1 MESAALQYSEY
12 YLVTTILSGSRRI
25 AKKSSSYHK
34 MIAAF
39 FLYITVISLTQSYRE
54 LNRKPIIQRESIM
67 LIERF
72 QIDNFSNNE
81 HELLE
86 YVINVANEFVPDIVI
101 DETGSPYKVESQAPI
116 IFKRRYNNGK
126 LNVYFSYADY
136 IKASSNNNESII
148 DIISALEFDPE
159 KFWYLL
165 LFISDYVSG
174 STLNTLQCNATPK
187 QEIEQL
193 IDFIEQNEEAVNR
206 FNGVV
211 AKQEMKLTLHIKGR
225 TLNISNPN
233 TLSAIA
239 TFCKQGLSVVEED
252 SLLNV
257 GTTTK
262 KDLTATKQIGLFAEM
277 FRCFFNL
284 YPQFTAKRKR
294 GNNTTKST
302 LRLIS
307 KLAYLTKLTTNADY
321 DSDDENLKGIIKL
334 YHKQKTDTINTIYG

>member
-1 MESAALQYSEY
+1 M
-12 YLVTTILSGSRRI
+12 
-25 AKKSSSYHK
+25 
-34 MIAAF
+34 
-39 FLYITVISLTQSYRE
+39 
-54 LNRKPIIQRESIM
+54 PIK
-67 LIERF
+67 RF
-72 QIDNFSNNE
+72 QIDNYSNDENN
-81 HELLE
+81 LLE
-86 YVINVANEFVPDIVI
+86 YVISVANELAPDIVL
-101 DETGSPYKVESQAPI
+101 DENGTPYKVESQAPL

-126 LNVYFSYADY
+126 LNVYFHYEDY

-148 DIISALEFDPE
+148 DIISALEIDPE

-174 STLNTLQCNATPK
+174 NTLNTLQCNATPK

-193 IDFIEQNEEAVNR
+193 IDFIEQNEKSVNS
-206 FNGVV
+206 FNGVIP
-211 AKQEMKLTLHIKGR
+211 KQEMKLTLHIKGR

-239 TFCKQGLSVVEED
+239 NFCKQALSVVEKD
-252 SLLNV
+252 SLLNI
-257 GTTTK
+257 GTTTES
-262 KDLTATKQIGLFAEM
+262 DLADTKQIGLFTEM

-284 YPQFTAKRKR
+284 YPQFTAKRKT
-294 GNNTTKST
+294 GNSTTKST

-334 YHKQKTDTINTIYG
+334 YRKQKTDTINTIYG

>member
-1 MESAALQYSEY
+1 M
-12 YLVTTILSGSRRI
+12 
-25 AKKSSSYHK
+25 
-34 MIAAF
+34 
-39 FLYITVISLTQSYRE
+39 
-54 LNRKPIIQRESIM
+54 PIK
-67 LIERF
+67 RF
-72 QIDNFSNNE
+72 QIDNYSNDENN
-81 HELLE
+81 LLE
-86 YVINVANEFVPDIVI
+86 YVIRVANELAPDIVL
-101 DETGSPYKVESQAPI
+101 DENGTPYKVESQAPL

-126 LNVYFSYADY
+126 LNVYFHYEDY

-148 DIISALEFDPE
+148 DIISALEIDPE

-187 QEIEQL
+187 QEVEQL
-193 IDFIEQNEEAVNR
+193 IDFIEQNEKSVNS
-206 FNGVV
+206 FNGVIP
-211 AKQEMKLTLHIKGR
+211 KQEMKLTLHIKGR

-239 TFCKQGLSVVEED
+239 NFCKQALSVVEKD
-252 SLLNV
+252 SLLNI
-257 GTTTK
+257 GTTTES
-262 KDLTATKQIGLFAEM
+262 DLADTKQIGLFSEM

-284 YPQFTAKRKR
+284 YPQFTAKRKT
-294 GNNTTKST
+294 GNSTTKST

-334 YHKQKTDTINTIYG
+334 YRKQKTDTINTIYG

>member
-1 MESAALQYSEY
+1 M
-12 YLVTTILSGSRRI
+12 
-25 AKKSSSYHK
+25 
-34 MIAAF
+34 
-39 FLYITVISLTQSYRE
+39 
-54 LNRKPIIQRESIM
+54 PIK
-67 LIERF
+67 RF
-72 QIDNFSNNE
+72 QIDNYSNDENN
-81 HELLE
+81 LLE
-86 YVINVANEFVPDIVI
+86 YVISVANELAPDIVL
-101 DETGSPYKVESQAPI
+101 DENGTPYKVESQAPL

-126 LNVYFSYADY
+126 LNVYFHYEDY

-148 DIISALEFDPE
+148 DIISALEIDPE

-193 IDFIEQNEEAVNR
+193 IDFIEQNEKSVNS
-206 FNGVV
+206 FNGVIP
-211 AKQEMKLTLHIKGR
+211 KQEMKLTLHIKGR

-239 TFCKQGLSVVEED
+239 NFCKQALSVVEKD
-252 SLLNV
+252 CLLNI
-257 GTTTK
+257 GTTTES
-262 KDLTATKQIGLFAEM
+262 DLADTKQIGLFTEM

-284 YPQFTAKRKR
+284 YPQFTAKRKT
-294 GNNTTKST
+294 GNSTTKST

-334 YHKQKTDTINTIYG
+334 YRKQKTDTINTIYG

>member
-1 MESAALQYSEY
+1 M
-12 YLVTTILSGSRRI
+12 
-25 AKKSSSYHK
+25 
-34 MIAAF
+34 
-39 FLYITVISLTQSYRE
+39 
-54 LNRKPIIQRESIM
+54 PIQG
-67 LIERF
+67 F
-72 QIDNFSNNE
+72 QIDNYSKEENN
-81 HELLE
+81 LLE
-86 YVINVANEFVPDIVI
+86 YVINVANEFAPDIVI
-101 DETGSPYKVESQAPI
+101 DENETPYKVESQAPI

-126 LNVYFSYADY
+126 LNVYFRYEDY

-148 DIISALEFDPE
+148 GIISALEIDPE

-187 QEIEQL
+187 QEIERL
-193 IDFIEQNEEAVNR
+193 IDFIEQNEESVNR
-206 FNGVV
+206 FNGFIP
-211 AKQEMKLTLHIKGR
+211 KQEMKLTLHIKGR

-239 TFCKQGLSVVEED
+239 NFCKQALSVVEKD

-257 GTTTK
+257 GTTTES
-262 KDLTATKQIGLFAEM
+262 DLVDTKQIGLFTEM

-284 YPQFTAKRKR
+284 YPQFTAKRKT

-321 DSDDENLKGIIKL
+321 DSDDENLKGIIKQ
-334 YHKQKTDTINTIYG
+334 YRKQKTDTINTIYG

>member
-1 MESAALQYSEY
+1 M
-12 YLVTTILSGSRRI
+12 
-25 AKKSSSYHK
+25 
-34 MIAAF
+34 
-39 FLYITVISLTQSYRE
+39 
-54 LNRKPIIQRESIM
+54 PIK
-67 LIERF
+67 RF
-72 QIDNFSNNE
+72 QIDNYSNDENN
-81 HELLE
+81 LLE
-86 YVINVANEFVPDIVI
+86 YVIRVANELAPDIVL
-101 DETGSPYKVESQAPI
+101 DENGTPYKVESQAPL

-126 LNVYFSYADY
+126 LNVYFHYEDY

-148 DIISALEFDPE
+148 DIISALEIDPE

-193 IDFIEQNEEAVNR
+193 IDFIEQNEKSVNS
-206 FNGVV
+206 FNGVIP
-211 AKQEMKLTLHIKGR
+211 KQEMKLTLHIKGR

-239 TFCKQGLSVVEED
+239 NFCKQALSVVEKD
-252 SLLNV
+252 SLLNI
-257 GTTTK
+257 GTTTES
-262 KDLTATKQIGLFAEM
+262 DLADTKQIGLFSEM

-284 YPQFTAKRKR
+284 YPQFTAKRKT
-294 GNNTTKST
+294 GNSTTNST

-334 YHKQKTDTINTIYG
+334 YRKQKTDTINTIYG

>member
-1 MESAALQYSEY
+1 M
-12 YLVTTILSGSRRI
+12 
-25 AKKSSSYHK
+25 
-34 MIAAF
+34 
-39 FLYITVISLTQSYRE
+39 
-54 LNRKPIIQRESIM
+54 PIQ
-67 LIERF
+67 RF
-72 QIDNFSNNE
+72 QIDNYSKEENN
-81 HELLE
+81 LLE
-86 YVINVANEFVPDIVI
+86 YVINVANEFAPDIVI
-101 DETGSPYKVESQAPI
+101 DENETPYKVESQAPI

-126 LNVYFSYADY
+126 LNVYFRYEDY

-148 DIISALEFDPE
+148 DIISALEIDPE

-187 QEIEQL
+187 QEIERL
-193 IDFIEQNEEAVNR
+193 IDFIEQNEESVNR
-206 FNGVV
+206 FNGFIP
-211 AKQEMKLTLHIKGR
+211 KQEMKLTLHIKGR

-239 TFCKQGLSVVEED
+239 NFCKQALSVVEKD

-257 GTTTK
+257 GTTTES
-262 KDLTATKQIGLFAEM
+262 DLVDTKQIGLFTEM

-284 YPQFTAKRKR
+284 YPQFTAKRKT

-307 KLAYLTKLTTNADY
+307 KLTYLTKLTTNADY
-321 DSDDENLKGIIKL
+321 DSDDENLKGIIKQ
-334 YHKQKTDTINTIYG
+334 YRKQKIDTINTIYG

>member
-1 MESAALQYSEY
+1 M
-12 YLVTTILSGSRRI
+12 
-25 AKKSSSYHK
+25 
-34 MIAAF
+34 
-39 FLYITVISLTQSYRE
+39 
-54 LNRKPIIQRESIM
+54 PIK
-67 LIERF
+67 RF
-72 QIDNFSNNE
+72 QIDNYSNDENN
-81 HELLE
+81 LLE
-86 YVINVANEFVPDIVI
+86 YVIRVANELAPDIVL
-101 DETGSPYKVESQAPI
+101 DDNGTPYKVESQAPL

-126 LNVYFSYADY
+126 LNVYFHYEDY

-148 DIISALEFDPE
+148 DIISALEIDPE

-193 IDFIEQNEEAVNR
+193 IDFIEQNEKSVNS
-206 FNGVV
+206 FNGVIP
-211 AKQEMKLTLHIKGR
+211 KQEMKLTLHIKGR

-239 TFCKQGLSVVEED
+239 NFCKQALSVVEKD
-252 SLLNV
+252 SLLNI
-257 GTTTK
+257 GTTTES
-262 KDLTATKQIGLFAEM
+262 DLADTKQIGLFSEM

-284 YPQFTAKRKR
+284 YPQFTAKRKT
-294 GNNTTKST
+294 GNSTTKST

-334 YHKQKTDTINTIYG
+334 YRKQKTDTINTIYG

>member
-1 MESAALQYSEY
+1 M
-12 YLVTTILSGSRRI
+12 
-25 AKKSSSYHK
+25 
-34 MIAAF
+34 
-39 FLYITVISLTQSYRE
+39 
-54 LNRKPIIQRESIM
+54 PIK
-67 LIERF
+67 RF
-72 QIDNFSNNE
+72 QIDNYSNDENN
-81 HELLE
+81 LLE
-86 YVINVANEFVPDIVI
+86 YVISVANELAPDIVL
-101 DETGSPYKVESQAPI
+101 DENGTPYKVESQAPL

-126 LNVYFSYADY
+126 LNVYFHYEDY

-148 DIISALEFDPE
+148 DIISALEIDPE

-193 IDFIEQNEEAVNR
+193 IDFIEQNEKSVNS
-206 FNGVV
+206 FNGVIP
-211 AKQEMKLTLHIKGR
+211 KQEMKLTLHIKGR

-239 TFCKQGLSVVEED
+239 NFCKQALSVVEKD
-252 SLLNV
+252 SLLNI
-257 GTTTK
+257 GTTTES
-262 KDLTATKQIGLFAEM
+262 DLADTKQIGLFTEM

-284 YPQFTAKRKR
+284 YPQFTAKRKT
-294 GNNTTKST
+294 GNSTTKST

-334 YHKQKTDTINTIYG
+334 YRKQKTDTINTIYG

>member
-1 MESAALQYSEY
+1 M
-12 YLVTTILSGSRRI
+12 
-25 AKKSSSYHK
+25 
-34 MIAAF
+34 
-39 FLYITVISLTQSYRE
+39 
-54 LNRKPIIQRESIM
+54 PIQ
-67 LIERF
+67 RF
-72 QIDNFSNNE
+72 QIDNYSKEENN
-81 HELLE
+81 LLE
-86 YVINVANEFVPDIVI
+86 YVINVANEFAPDIVI
-101 DETGSPYKVESQAPI
+101 DENETPYKVESQAPI

-126 LNVYFSYADY
+126 LNVYFRYEDY

-148 DIISALEFDPE
+148 DIISALEIDPE

-187 QEIEQL
+187 QEIERL
-193 IDFIEQNEEAVNR
+193 IDFIEQNEESVNR
-206 FNGVV
+206 FNGFIP
-211 AKQEMKLTLHIKGR
+211 KQEMKLTLHIKGR

-239 TFCKQGLSVVEED
+239 NFCKQALSVVEKD

-257 GTTTK
+257 GTTTES
-262 KDLTATKQIGLFAEM
+262 DLVDTKQIGLFTEM

-284 YPQFTAKRKR
+284 YPQFTAKRKT

-307 KLAYLTKLTTNADY
+307 KLTYLTKLTTNADY
-321 DSDDENLKGIIKL
+321 DSDDENLKGIIKQ
-334 YHKQKTDTINTIYG
+334 YRKQKINTINTIYG

>member
-1 MESAALQYSEY
+1 M
-12 YLVTTILSGSRRI
+12 
-25 AKKSSSYHK
+25 
-34 MIAAF
+34 
-39 FLYITVISLTQSYRE
+39 
-54 LNRKPIIQRESIM
+54 PIQ
-67 LIERF
+67 RF
-72 QIDNFSNNE
+72 QIDNYSKEENN
-81 HELLE
+81 LLE
-86 YVINVANEFVPDIVI
+86 YVINVANEFAPDIVI
-101 DETGSPYKVESQAPI
+101 DENETPYKVESQAPI

-126 LNVYFSYADY
+126 LNVYFRYEDY

-148 DIISALEFDPE
+148 GIISALEIDPE

-187 QEIEQL
+187 QEIERL
-193 IDFIEQNEEAVNR
+193 IDFIEQNEESVNR
-206 FNGVV
+206 FNGVIP
-211 AKQEMKLTLHIKGR
+211 KQEMKLTLHIKGR

-239 TFCKQGLSVVEED
+239 VFCKQALSDVEKD
-252 SLLNV
+252 SLLNI
-257 GTTTK
+257 GTTTET
-262 KDLTATKQIGLFAEM
+262 DLADTKQIGLFSEM

-284 YPQFTAKRKR
+284 YPQFTAKRKT

-307 KLAYLTKLTTNADY
+307 KLAYLTKLTTNSDY

-334 YHKQKTDTINTIYG
+334 YRKQKTDTINTIYG